1 MLSVV
6 PIGAWLRLTEASM
19 AWVIEAAPLCLVIFG
34 CATAGWVIGFAMGY
48 RRGARDA
55 IVRDIACA
63 GYRMHRR

>member
-1 MLSVV
+1 
-6 PIGAWLRLTEASM
+6 M